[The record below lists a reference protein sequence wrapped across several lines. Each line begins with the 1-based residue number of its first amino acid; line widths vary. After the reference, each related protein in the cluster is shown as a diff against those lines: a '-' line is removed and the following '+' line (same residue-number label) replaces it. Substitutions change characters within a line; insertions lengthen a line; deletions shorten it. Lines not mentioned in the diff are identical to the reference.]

1 MIHSQRDAL
10 KHLLNVVR
18 VEDIDLGAVEA
29 CLDMQILENSLGINR
44 VVLR

>member
-1 MIHSQRDAL
+1 MIHSQSDPL
-10 KHLLNVVR
+10 KHLLDVVR
-18 VEDIDLGAVEA
+18 MQDIDLGAVEA